1 MPTQINV
8 PRVNFEIVAK
18 PGDIATDEVLSGL
31 VHVLKGTT
39 MFMRAL
45 HKHV

>member
-1 MPTQINV
+1 MLTAASFYEGV
-8 PRVNFEIVAK
+8 
-18 PGDIATDEVLSGL
+18 DEVLSGL

-39 MFMRAL
+39 MLMRAL